1 MPISLVR
8 QRHCFQSTLPEPPR
22 CAPHCAWL
30 QRPHAGHCQHQLH
43 GNLHRLSVLPTSSTQ
58 KRTLAQKHNLTSAFV
73 HCTPRSS
80 EPPHTPNPVSC
91 ISLLLAGPFPCPAWL
106 SRHRNQIHLTRYCC
120 GQYTC
125 THTHRHAHTL
135 RPFWWLRHKPLC
147 DLCHLTSGKPCL
159 MGWMS
164 SCPRWTPIPS
174 PQPRKPASPAR
185 IPDHIRHPEISL
197 ALFFHPNRQVLPGL
211 PFKTLKLRLH
221 SWKHFSSLYL
231 HQHSPRARPSSNPFN
246 DLLK

>member
-1 MPISLVR
+1 MLGIVSISFTATFTGSACYPLP
-8 QRHCFQSTLPEPPR
+8 RHRKGHLPKSTISPLPLSTALLGHQS
-22 CAPHCAWL
+22 
-30 QRPHAGHCQHQLH
+30 
-43 GNLHRLSVLPTSSTQ
+43 
-58 KRTLAQKHNLTSAFV
+58 
-73 HCTPRSS
+73 
-80 EPPHTPNPVSC
+80 PPHTPNPVSC